1 MILPSLEIETAPD
14 PAHAIIW
21 MHGLGA
27 DGHDFEP
34 IVPELVGADWPPL
47 RFVFPH
53 APSRAITVN
62 GGMRMPGWY
71 DIAGFE
77 IAQRQDEAG
86 IRQSIVQIEQLISR
100 EHERGVASGNIILA
114 GFSQGAAMALSVGLR
129 HAGTLAGIV
138 ALSGY
143 LPLME
148 ALATERTPANARTP
162 VFLGHGSSDPVVP
175 EFLGTTT
182 RDFLQHLGHP
192 VTWHSYP
199 MAHQV
204 CAMEIA
210 HLRLW
215 ISARLRGNGA
225 GG

>member
-1 MILPSLEIETAPD
+1 MILPCLEIETAPN

-34 IVPELVGADWPPL
+34 IVPELVSADWPPL

-62 GGMRMPGWY
+62 GGMSMPGWY

-86 IRQSIVQIEQLISR
+86 IRESIAQIEQLITR
-100 EHERGVASGNIILA
+100 EHERGVASDNIILA

-129 HAGTLAGIV
+129 HASTLAGIV

-148 ALATERTPANARTP
+148 ALATERNPANAKTP

-175 EFLGTTT
+175 EFLGTRT
-182 RDFLQHLGHP
+182 RDFLHDLGHP

-204 CAMEIA
+204 CAMEIT
-210 HLRLW
+210 HLRQW
-215 ISARLRGNGA
+215 ISARLPRNGA
-225 GG
+225 GD